1 MMGEKLLWSLI
12 RVAACRVKGTVGCWL
27 CLCASRAVLQSPVSF
42 TLQAVWPP
50 VSAALGVG

>member
-1 MMGEKLLWSLI
+1 MTGEKLLWSLI

-42 TLQAVWPP
+42 TLRAFWPP